1 MKNHEQCVYIVDD
14 DASVRDSLGLL
25 LGLNGY
31 RTLPFASADD
41 FLKVCDPGWSGCL
54 LLDIRMPGTDGL
66 ALQSI
71 LHERAIN
78 LPIIFMTAHGDV
90 PTVRTALKAGAVDY
104 LEKPVDP
111 DALLAT
117 VKTAMN
123 VGITQRE
130 KLDRADQNDRRLRN
144 LTPREREVLDLVVQ
158 GQQYRQIA
166 AALGISP
173 RTVEVHRA
181 RLMEK
186 LGVRNISELVRL
198 SLTGQH

>member
-14 DASVRDSLGLL
+14 DAAVRDSLSLL
-25 LGLNGY
+25 LGLNGFH
-31 RTLPFASADD
+31 TLPFASADD
-41 FLKVCDPGWSGCL
+41 FLRVFDTTWSGCL
-54 LLDIRMPGTDGL
+54 LLDIRMPGIDGL
-66 ALQSI
+66 ALQA
-71 LHERAIN
+71 LLNEREIA

-90 PTVRTALKAGAVDY
+90 PTVRTALKSGAVDY

-111 DALLAT
+111 DAMLAAVRAALEADSAERNKVARAGLSEQRLLT
-117 VKTAMN
+117 
-123 VGITQRE
+123 
-130 KLDRADQNDRRLRN
+130 
-144 LTPREREVLDLVVQ
+144 LTPREREVFGLVVQ

-186 LGVRNISELVRL
+186 LGVRNISELVRM
-198 SLTGQH
+198 SLAG

>member
-1 MKNHEQCVYIVDD
+1 MKNQEQCVYIVDD
-14 DASVRDSLGLL
+14 DAAVRDSLSLL
-25 LGLNGY
+25 LGLNGFH
-31 RTLPFASADD
+31 TLPFASADD
-41 FLKVCDPGWSGCL
+41 FLRVFDTTWSGCL

-66 ALQSI
+66 ALQA
-71 LHERAIN
+71 LLNEREIA

-90 PTVRTALKAGAVDY
+90 PTVRTALKSGAVDY

-111 DALLAT
+111 DAMLAAVRAALETDSAERNKVARAGLSEQRLLT
-117 VKTAMN
+117 
-123 VGITQRE
+123 
-130 KLDRADQNDRRLRN
+130 
-144 LTPREREVLDLVVQ
+144 LTPREREVFGLVVQ

-186 LGVRNISELVRL
+186 LGVRNISELVRM
-198 SLTGQH
+198 SLAG

>member
-1 MKNHEQCVYIVDD
+1 MKNQEQCVYIVDD
-14 DASVRDSLGLL
+14 DAAIRDSLGLL

-31 RTLPFASADD
+31 RTLPFSNADD
-41 FLKVCDPGWSGCL
+41 FLKVCAPEWSGCL

-66 ALQSI
+66 ALQAA
-71 LHERAIN
+71 LHERGIA

-111 DALLAT
+111 DAMLAA
-117 VKTAMN
+117 VRSAMD
-123 VGITQRE
+123 VDQAQRQ
-130 KLDRADQNDRRLRN
+130 KQARAGQSEQRMRT
-144 LTPREREVLDLVVQ
+144 LTPREREVLELVVQ

-186 LGVRNISELVRL
+186 LGARNISELVRMSL
-198 SLTGQH
+198 SD

>member
-1 MKNHEQCVYIVDD
+1 MKNQEQCVYIVDD
-14 DASVRDSLGLL
+14 DAAVRDSLSLL
-25 LGLNGY
+25 LGLNGFH
-31 RTLPFASADD
+31 TLPFASADD
-41 FLKVCDPGWSGCL
+41 FLRVFDTTWSGCL

-66 ALQSI
+66 ALQAV
-71 LHERAIN
+71 LNEREIA

-90 PTVRTALKAGAVDY
+90 PTVRTALKSGAVDY

-111 DALLAT
+111 DAMLAAVRAALEADSAERNKVARAGLSEQRLLT
-117 VKTAMN
+117 
-123 VGITQRE
+123 
-130 KLDRADQNDRRLRN
+130 
-144 LTPREREVLDLVVQ
+144 LTPREREVFELVVQ

-186 LGVRNISELVRL
+186 LGVRNISELVRM
-198 SLTGQH
+198 SLAG

>member
-1 MKNHEQCVYIVDD
+1 MKNHEQCVFIVDD
-14 DASVRDSLGLL
+14 DAAVRDSLGLL
-25 LGLNGY
+25 LGLNGFH
-31 RTLPFASADD
+31 TQSFASADD
-41 FLKVCDPGWSGCL
+41 FLGVCEAAWSGCL

-66 ALQSI
+66 ALQTI
-71 LHERAIN
+71 LREREIG

-90 PTVRTALKAGAVDY
+90 PTVRAALKSGAVDY

-111 DALLAT
+111 DAMLAT
-117 VKTAMN
+117 VRTAFN
-123 VGITQRE
+123 VDNAQRQ
-130 KLDRADQNDRRLRN
+130 KMARADQSEQRMRA

-186 LGVRNISELVRL
+186 LGVRSISELVRMSL
-198 SLTGQH
+198 SG

>member
-1 MKNHEQCVYIVDD
+1 MKNLEQCVYIVDD
-14 DASVRDSLGLL
+14 DAAVRDSLGLL

-31 RTLPFASADD
+31 RTLPFSNADD
-41 FLKVCDPGWSGCL
+41 FLKACTPEWTGCL

-66 ALQSI
+66 ELQTQ
-71 LHERAIN
+71 LRERHIA

-111 DALLAT
+111 DSMLAA
-117 VKTAMN
+117 VRQAMD
-123 VGITQRE
+123 VDEAQRQ
-130 KLDRADQNDRRLRN
+130 KLARAGESEQRLRT
-144 LTPREREVLDLVVQ
+144 LTPREREVLGLVVQ

-166 AALGISP
+166 ATLGISP

-186 LGVRNISELVRL
+186 LGARNISELVRMSL
-198 SLTGQH
+198 SD

>member
-1 MKNHEQCVYIVDD
+1 MKNPEQCVFIVDD
-14 DASVRDSLGLL
+14 DAAIRDSLALL

-41 FLKVCDPGWSGCL
+41 FLRLCDPAWSGCL

-66 ALQSI
+66 ALQAALI
-71 LHERAIN
+71 ERGIN
-78 LPIIFMTAHGDV
+78 LPIVFMTAHGDV
-90 PTVRTALKAGAVDY
+90 PTVRTALKSGAVDY

-111 DALLAT
+111 DAMLVA
-117 VKTAMN
+117 VRAAID
-123 VGITQRE
+123 VDSTQRQ
-130 KLDRADQNDRRLRN
+130 KLARNDQNDRRLN
-144 LTPREREVLDLVVQ
+144 TLTPREREVLDLVVQ

-186 LGVRNISELVRL
+186 LGARNISELVRM
-198 SLTGQH
+198 SLGGAL

>member
-14 DASVRDSLGLL
+14 DAAVRDSLSLL
-25 LGLNGY
+25 LGLNGFH
-31 RTLPFASADD
+31 TLPFASADD
-41 FLKVCDPGWSGCL
+41 FLRVFDATWSGCL

-66 ALQSI
+66 ALQVA
-71 LHERAIN
+71 LKERNVA
-78 LPIIFMTAHGDV
+78 LPIIFMTAHGEV
-90 PTVRTALKAGAVDY
+90 ATVRTALKGGAVDY

-111 DALLAT
+111 DAMLAA
-117 VKTAMN
+117 V
-123 VGITQRE
+123 
-130 KLDRADQNDRRLRN
+130 RAALEADSAERNKVARAGLSEQRLRT
-144 LTPREREVLDLVVQ
+144 LTPREREVFELVIQ

-186 LGVRNISELVRL
+186 LGVRNISELVRM
-198 SLTGQH
+198 SLAG

>member
-1 MKNHEQCVYIVDD
+1 MKNQEQCVYIVDD
-14 DASVRDSLGLL
+14 DAAVRDSLSLL
-25 LGLNGY
+25 LGLNGFH
-31 RTLPFASADD
+31 TLPFASADD
-41 FLKVCDPGWSGCL
+41 FLRVLDTTWSGCL

-66 ALQSI
+66 ALQAVLNDREI
-71 LHERAIN
+71 A

-90 PTVRTALKAGAVDY
+90 PTVRTALKSGAVDY

-111 DALLAT
+111 DAMLAAVRAALEADSAERNKVARAGLSEQRLLT
-117 VKTAMN
+117 
-123 VGITQRE
+123 
-130 KLDRADQNDRRLRN
+130 
-144 LTPREREVLDLVVQ
+144 LTPREREVFELVVQ

-186 LGVRNISELVRL
+186 LGVRNISELVRM
-198 SLTGQH
+198 SLAG

>member
-1 MKNHEQCVYIVDD
+1 MKNQEQCVYIVDD
-14 DASVRDSLGLL
+14 DAAVRDSLSLL
-25 LGLNGY
+25 LGLNGFH
-31 RTLPFASADD
+31 TLPFASADD
-41 FLKVCDPGWSGCL
+41 FLRVFDTTWSGCL

-66 ALQSI
+66 ALQAV
-71 LHERAIN
+71 LNEREIA

-90 PTVRTALKAGAVDY
+90 PTVRTALKSGAVDY

-111 DALLAT
+111 DAMLAAVRAALEADSAERNKVARAGLSEQRLLT
-117 VKTAMN
+117 
-123 VGITQRE
+123 
-130 KLDRADQNDRRLRN
+130 
-144 LTPREREVLDLVVQ
+144 LTPREREVFGLVVQ

-186 LGVRNISELVRL
+186 LGVRNISELVRM
-198 SLTGQH
+198 SLAG

>member
-14 DASVRDSLGLL
+14 DAAVRDSLSLL
-25 LGLNGY
+25 LGLNGFH
-31 RTLPFASADD
+31 TLPFASADD
-41 FLKVCDPGWSGCL
+41 FLRVFDATWSGCL

-66 ALQSI
+66 ALQVA
-71 LHERAIN
+71 LKERNVA
-78 LPIIFMTAHGDV
+78 LPIIFMTAHGEV
-90 PTVRTALKAGAVDY
+90 ATVRTALKGGAVDY

-111 DALLAT
+111 DAMLAA
-117 VKTAMN
+117 V
-123 VGITQRE
+123 
-130 KLDRADQNDRRLRN
+130 RAALEADSAERNKGARAGLSEQRLRT
-144 LTPREREVLDLVVQ
+144 LTPREREVFELVIQ

-186 LGVRNISELVRL
+186 LGVRNISELVRM
-198 SLTGQH
+198 SLAG

>member
-1 MKNHEQCVYIVDD
+1 MINHQQCVFIVDD
-14 DASVRDSLGLL
+14 DAAVRDSLGLL
-25 LGLNGY
+25 LGMNNH
-31 RTLPFASADD
+31 RTLTFASADD
-41 FLKVCDPGWSGCL
+41 FLRVCEPAWTGCI

-66 ALQSI
+66 MLQSK
-71 LHERAIN
+71 LQERGIG

-111 DALLAT
+111 DALLAA
-117 VKTAMN
+117 VQTAMT
-123 VGITQRE
+123 VDDGQRE
-130 KLDRADQNDRRLRN
+130 KLQRADRSERRLST
-144 LTPREREVLDLVVQ
+144 LTPREREVLELVVQ

-198 SLTGQH
+198 SLSGTH

>member
-14 DASVRDSLGLL
+14 DAAVRDSLSLL
-25 LGLNGY
+25 LGLNGFH
-31 RTLPFASADD
+31 TLPFASADD
-41 FLKVCDPGWSGCL
+41 FLRVFDTTWSGCL

-66 ALQSI
+66 ALQA
-71 LHERAIN
+71 LLNEREIA

-90 PTVRTALKAGAVDY
+90 PTVRTALKSGAVDY

-111 DALLAT
+111 DAMLAA
-117 VKTAMN
+117 V
-123 VGITQRE
+123 
-130 KLDRADQNDRRLRN
+130 RAALEADSAERNKVARAGLSEQRLRT
-144 LTPREREVLDLVVQ
+144 LTPREREVFELVIQ

-186 LGVRNISELVRL
+186 LGVRNISELVRM
-198 SLTGQH
+198 SLAG

>member
-1 MKNHEQCVYIVDD
+1 MKNPEQCVFIVDD
-14 DASVRDSLGLL
+14 DAAIRDSLGLL

-41 FLKVCDPGWSGCL
+41 FLRLCDPAWSGCL

-66 ALQSI
+66 ALQATLI
-71 LHERAIN
+71 ERGIN
-78 LPIIFMTAHGDV
+78 LPIVFMTAHGDV
-90 PTVRTALKAGAVDY
+90 PTVRTALKSGAVDY

-111 DALLAT
+111 DAMLVA
-117 VKTAMN
+117 VRAAID
-123 VGITQRE
+123 VDSTQRQ
-130 KLDRADQNDRRLRN
+130 KLARSDQNDRRLN
-144 LTPREREVLDLVVQ
+144 TLTPREREVLDLVVQ

-186 LGVRNISELVRL
+186 LGARNISELVRM
-198 SLTGQH
+198 SLGGAL

>member
-14 DASVRDSLGLL
+14 DAAVRDSLSLL
-25 LGLNGY
+25 LGLNGFH
-31 RTLPFASADD
+31 TLPFASADD
-41 FLKVCDPGWSGCL
+41 FLRVFDTTWSGCL

-66 ALQSI
+66 ALQVA
-71 LHERAIN
+71 LKERDVA
-78 LPIIFMTAHGDV
+78 LPIIFLTAHGEV
-90 PTVRTALKAGAVDY
+90 ATVRTALKGGAVDY

-111 DALLAT
+111 DAMLAA
-117 VKTAMN
+117 V
-123 VGITQRE
+123 
-130 KLDRADQNDRRLRN
+130 RAALEADSAERNKVARAGLSEQRLRT
-144 LTPREREVLDLVVQ
+144 LTPREREVFELVIQ

-186 LGVRNISELVRL
+186 LGVRNISELVRM
-198 SLTGQH
+198 SLAG

>member
-1 MKNHEQCVYIVDD
+1 MKNQEQCVYIVDD
-14 DASVRDSLGLL
+14 DAAVRDSLGLL
-25 LGLNGY
+25 LGLNGFH
-31 RTLPFASADD
+31 TLPFASADD
-41 FLKVCDPGWSGCL
+41 FLHVCDPAWSGCL

-66 ALQSI
+66 ALQVA
-71 LHERAIN
+71 LNEREVA

-90 PTVRTALKAGAVDY
+90 PTVRTALKSGAVDY

-111 DALLAT
+111 DAMLAAVRT
-117 VKTAMN
+117 AFDVDNAKRQKTA
-123 VGITQRE
+123 
-130 KLDRADQNDRRLRN
+130 RADLSEQRLRT
-144 LTPREREVLDLVVQ
+144 LTPREHEVLELVVQ

-186 LGVRNISELVRL
+186 LGVRNISELVRM
-198 SLTGQH
+198 SLAG

>member
-1 MKNHEQCVYIVDD
+1 
-14 DASVRDSLGLL
+14 
-25 LGLNGY
+25 
-31 RTLPFASADD
+31 
-41 FLKVCDPGWSGCL
+41 
-54 LLDIRMPGTDGL
+54 MPGTDGL
-66 ALQSI
+66 ALQAI
-71 LHERAIN
+71 LRERKIN

-111 DALLAT
+111 DALLET
-117 VKTAMN
+117 VRAAMRAD
-123 VGITQRE
+123 VSQRE
-130 KLDRADQNDRRLRN
+130 KLDRADQNSQRLRN
-144 LTPREREVLDLVVQ
+144 LTPREREVLELVVQ

-186 LGVRNISELVRL
+186 LGARNISELVRM
-198 SLTGQH
+198 SLEGQH

>member
-14 DASVRDSLGLL
+14 DAAVRDSLSLL
-25 LGLNGY
+25 LGLNGFH
-31 RTLPFASADD
+31 TLPFASADD
-41 FLKVCDPGWSGCL
+41 FLRVFDATWSGCL

-66 ALQSI
+66 ALQVA
-71 LHERAIN
+71 LKERNVA
-78 LPIIFMTAHGDV
+78 LPIIFMTAHGEV
-90 PTVRTALKAGAVDY
+90 ATVRTALKGGAVDY

-111 DALLAT
+111 DAMLAA
-117 VKTAMN
+117 V
-123 VGITQRE
+123 
-130 KLDRADQNDRRLRN
+130 RAALEADSAERNKVARAGLSEQRLRT
-144 LTPREREVLDLVVQ
+144 LTPREREVFELVIQ

-186 LGVRNISELVRL
+186 PGVRNISELVRM
-198 SLTGQH
+198 SLAG

>member
-1 MKNHEQCVYIVDD
+1 MKNKEQCVFIVDD
-14 DASVRDSLGLL
+14 DASIRDSLGLL

-31 RTLPFASADD
+31 RTQTFASADD
-41 FLKVCDPGWSGCL
+41 FLRVCDPAWSGCL

-66 ALQSI
+66 ALQAM
-71 LHERAIN
+71 LHEREIN
-78 LPIIFMTAHGDV
+78 LPIVFMTAHGDV
-90 PTVRTALKAGAVDY
+90 PTVRTALKSGAVDY

-111 DALLAT
+111 DAMLTAVRTAISVDTAQRQTLA
-117 VKTAMN
+117 
-123 VGITQRE
+123 Q
-130 KLDRADQNDRRLRN
+130 ADQSEQRLRT
-144 LTPREREVLDLVVQ
+144 LTPREREVLELVVQ

-166 AALGISP
+166 SALGISP

-198 SLTGQH
+198 SLTGAR

>member
-1 MKNHEQCVYIVDD
+1 MKNHEQCVFIVDD
-14 DASVRDSLGLL
+14 DAAVRDSLGLL
-25 LGLNGY
+25 LGLNGFHT
-31 RTLPFASADD
+31 RSFASADD
-41 FLKVCDPGWSGCL
+41 FLLVCESGWSGCL

-66 ALQSI
+66 ALQTI
-71 LHERAIN
+71 LREREIG
-78 LPIIFMTAHGDV
+78 LPIIFMTAYGDIA
-90 PTVRTALKAGAVDY
+90 TVRTALKSGAVDY

-111 DALLAT
+111 DAMLAT
-117 VKTAMN
+117 VRTAFNVDNAQRQKTA
-123 VGITQRE
+123 
-130 KLDRADQNDRRLRN
+130 RADQSEQRLRA

-186 LGVRNISELVRL
+186 LGVRSISELVRM
-198 SLTGQH
+198 SLNG

>member
-1 MKNHEQCVYIVDD
+1 MKKSEQCVFIVDD

-41 FLKVCDPGWSGCL
+41 FLKSCEAGWSGCL

-66 ALQSI
+66 ALQAM
-71 LHERAIN
+71 LREGEIN

-104 LEKPVDP
+104 LKKPVDP

-117 VKTAMN
+117 VRTAMN
-123 VGITQRE
+123 VDVSQRE
-130 KLDRADQNDRRLRN
+130 KSDRADQNERRMRN

-198 SLTGQH
+198 SLGGPH